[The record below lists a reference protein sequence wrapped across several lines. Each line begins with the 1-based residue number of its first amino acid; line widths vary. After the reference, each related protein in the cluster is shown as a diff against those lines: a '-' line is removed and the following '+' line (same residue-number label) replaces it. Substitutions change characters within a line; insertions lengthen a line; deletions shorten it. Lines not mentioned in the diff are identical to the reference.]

1 MGRETISNLKVR
13 MYVRDKFRTITTIT
27 TQKWVESG
35 LGNYDVNFYIVTL
48 GIFCGINEVDCN

>member
-13 MYVRDKFRTITTIT
+13 MYVRDKFLTIT